1 VVTGLALE
9 DSTGKFTETKANLGT
24 LSLKGYSKADS
35 GETLSI
41 SAEDSLNVA
50 IGKLEYKID

>member
-1 VVTGLALE
+1 VVTGLTLE

-24 LSLKGYSKADS
+24 LSLTGYSKGTS
-35 GETLSI
+35 GGTI